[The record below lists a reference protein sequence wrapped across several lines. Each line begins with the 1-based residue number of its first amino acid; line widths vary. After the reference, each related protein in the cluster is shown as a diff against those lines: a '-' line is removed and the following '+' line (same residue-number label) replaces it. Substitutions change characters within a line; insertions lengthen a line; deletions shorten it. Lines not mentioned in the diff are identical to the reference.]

1 MRKKGS
7 LMIAILALAVLAL
20 IPVLSACDH
29 THTPVHMEAYEGSC
43 TEQGH
48 IECWYCGGCGKYFAD
63 ENCNEELSEKDVFT
77 GEKHN
82 WGDWQVMTDATC
94 STGGLQMRQCLDC
107 KETEEQLIAAQHSW
121 DDWYVAKQPTCK
133 TDGQRIRRCLKC
145 SAQES
150 EAISASEAY
159 HKYNS
164 RYYCIY
170 CGKLSD
176 EMQGALSAKNA
187 PFVTAA
193 NWSRYD
199 NKSATTTITITDL
212 EIAFGVDGN
221 DKAICITAG
230 AQVDLTRTWNDGTL
244 TIDIVA
250 RLTDFDITLN
260 DDPALNGIIEGENA
274 LIDVAAMTNIKFT
287 GQAFYDYAGEEKT
300 IGVRNLQVEGLAQAI
315 PALKEIIT
323 EDPWHIYFDEDRQ
336 VREIRCDLTELNK
349 MLHEGTVGNVI
360 EGIFDENY
368 TFDIVS
374 VTDDLLLNQTML
386 NFGDPTDASLTDGQY
401 TNTVSA
407 LDNLDFLMDVW
418 NNITADGK
426 GLLQALFGPESE
438 IEIGNF
444 TLPIGEILS
453 IFLSADQFGDL
464 LPNLIQE
471 AVTDGN
477 MSVTG
482 TVENDM
488 FKTLTMTTTGVS
500 IDLDKNEV
508 NKLADVIKGMLPA
521 EGVTINGE
529 PFDMVGIINAVAG
542 KPAYISFGTIAVDS
556 TFTVNK

>member
-7 LMIAILALAVLAL
+7 LTIAILALAVLTL

-43 TEQGH
+43 TEQGN

-63 ENCNEELSEKDVFT
+63 ENCNEELPEKDVFT

-82 WGDWQVMTDATC
+82 WDDWQIMTDTTC

-107 KETEEQLIAAQHSW
+107 KKTEEQLIAAQHAW
-121 DDWYVAKQPTCK
+121 DDWHVAKQPTCK
-133 TDGQRIRRCLKC
+133 TDGQRIRRCLRC

-150 EAISASEAY
+150 EAIPASGAY

-199 NKSATTTITITDL
+199 NKTATTTITITDL
-212 EIAFGVDGN
+212 EIAFGIDGD
-221 DKAICITAG
+221 DKAICVTAG
-230 AQVDLTRTWNDGTL
+230 AQVDITRTWNDGTL

-274 LIDVAAMTNIKFT
+274 LIDVAAMKNIKFT
-287 GQAFYDYAGEEKT
+287 GQAFYNYAGEEKT

-336 VREIRCDLTELNK
+336 VREIRCDLAELNK
-349 MLHEGTVGNVI
+349 MLNEGTVGNVI

-374 VTDDLLLNQTML
+374 IIDDLLLNQTML
-386 NFGDPTDASLTDGQY
+386 NFGDPANAILQNGQY
-401 TNTVSA
+401 INNVSA
-407 LDNLDFLMDVW
+407 LDNLGFLTDVW

-426 GLLQALFGPESE
+426 AMLQELFGPESE
-438 IEIGNF
+438 IEIGGF
-444 TLPIGEILS
+444 ILPIGEILS
-453 IFLSADQFGDL
+453 IFLSDDQFGDL

-471 AVTDGN
+471 AVTDGS

-521 EGVTINGE
+521 AGVTINGA
-529 PFDMVGIINAVAG
+529 PLDMDGIINAVAG

>member
-1 MRKKGS
+1 
-7 LMIAILALAVLAL
+7 
-20 IPVLSACDH
+20 
-29 THTPVHMEAYEGSC
+29 
-43 TEQGH
+43 
-48 IECWYCGGCGKYFAD
+48 
-63 ENCNEELSEKDVFT
+63 
-77 GEKHN
+77 
-82 WGDWQVMTDATC
+82 
-94 STGGLQMRQCLDC
+94 
-107 KETEEQLIAAQHSW
+107 
-121 DDWYVAKQPTCK
+121 
-133 TDGQRIRRCLKC
+133 
-145 SAQES
+145 
-150 EAISASEAY
+150 
-159 HKYNS
+159 
-164 RYYCIY
+164 
-170 CGKLSD
+170 
-176 EMQGALSAKNA
+176 MQGALSAKNA

-212 EIAFGVDGN
+212 EIAFGIDGD
-221 DKAICITAG
+221 DKAICVTAG
-230 AQVDLTRTWNDGTL
+230 AQIDLTRTWNDGTL

-287 GQAFYDYAGEEKT
+287 GQAFYNYAGET

-315 PALKEIIT
+315 PALKDTIT
-323 EDPWHIYFDEDRQ
+323 EDPWLIYFDEDRQ
-336 VREIRCDLTELNK
+336 VREIRSDLSELNK
-349 MLHEGTVGNVI
+349 MLHEGTGGKVI

-374 VTDDLLLNQTML
+374 IIDDLLLNQTML
-386 NFGDPTDASLTDGQY
+386 NFGDPANAILQNGQY
-401 TNTVSA
+401 INNVSA
-407 LDNLDFLMDVW
+407 LDNLGFLTDVW

-426 GLLQALFGPESE
+426 SLLQELFGPESE
-438 IEIGNF
+438 IEIGDF

-482 TVENDM
+482 TVEDNM
-488 FKTLTMTTTGVS
+488 FKDLHMTTTGVS
-500 IDLDKNEV
+500 IDLDEKEV

-529 PFDMVGIINAVAG
+529 PFDMDGILNAVAG
-542 KPAYISFGTIAVDS
+542 KSAYISLGTIAVDS